1 MGETGSCLMD
11 GAMLSKSL
19 IQFSVEGWGCVPSL
33 LFDLRPNYGRRNEDN
48 GVVLKRSRACTV
60 VISALPLRQATVYLH
75 LLQRHLDTH
84 RQVGSVSGGV
94 SAPSSWFLVTQG
106 FVCAL
111 QESVFPVLCKFC
123 TQIPLA
129 SKVKFPLGSQSLCQT
144 PRLRNLLWV

>member
-1 MGETGSCLMD
+1 MD
-11 GAMLSKSL
+11 GPMVSKSL

-60 VISALPLRQATVYLH
+60 VISALPLRQATVYLR

-84 RQVGSVSGGV
+84 RQVWVSLWWCA
-94 SAPSSWFLVTQG
+94 APSSWFLVTQG
-106 FVCAL
+106 FVC
-111 QESVFPVLCKFC
+111 FPVLCEFC

-129 SKVKFPLGSQSLCQT
+129 SKVKFPLGSQSLCQM